1 MPSACGLACEV
12 CGLREKGFCPIGGCV
27 SGTDPKAPEK
37 LEKFKAAMGNPCLIL
52 ECAIKNK
59 VDHCLRCDKF
69 PCEVHYQQE
78 GPFSKKTLD
87 MIKGVLGK
95 K

>member
-12 CGLREKGFCPIGGCV
+12 CGLREKGFCIVDSCV
-27 SGTDPKAPEK
+27 PGTDPKAPEK
-37 LEKFKAAMGNPCLIL
+37 AEKFKAVMGQPCLIL
-52 ECAIKNK
+52 ECAIKNN
-59 VDHCLRCDKF
+59 VDHCSRCGDF

-78 GPFSKKTLD
+78 LYSKKLLD
-87 MIKGVLGK
+87 TIKVIVGK